1 MRLGGKISARL
12 NPLAIITGEKA
23 SKRATE
29 QGLEMNREDI
39 AKCKEHID
47 GALHILER
55 EADTQPEVHLLI
67 ALREVMEDIEW
78 LELHGEVSANV
89 VRLSDARH
97 LRVIAGTAAVD

>member
-1 MRLGGKISARL
+1 
-12 NPLAIITGEKA
+12 
-23 SKRATE
+23 
-29 QGLEMNREDI
+29 MNGEDI

-78 LELHGEVSANV
+78 LESHGQDSANV
-89 VRLSDARH
+89 VRLSDVRH
-97 LRVIAGTAAVD
+97 LRAIAGTASAD